1 MSGSV
6 FATTLPDSFAAPRR
20 ARQWI
25 ESVVA
30 DAAWDGPLDQ
40 LKLLVSEL
48 VSNAIRYSGDD
59 VGLTV
64 YIHQCGI
71 WVSVADDG
79 AGRVKLRHAGP
90 HEVTGRGLEIVD
102 AVSGTWG
109 VITERAGKSVWFEL
123 GDHASE

>member
-6 FATTLPDSFAAPRR
+6 FATTLPDSHAAPRR
-20 ARQWI
+20 ARHWV
-25 ESVVA
+25 EAVMTEA
-30 DAAWDGPLDQ
+30 EWDGPLDQ

-64 YIHQCGI
+64 YVHECGV

-79 AGRVKLRHAGP
+79 AGRVKLRHAAP
-90 HEVTGRGLEIVD
+90 DEVSGRGLAIVD

-123 GDHASE
+123 PDHPRA